1 MRLHIILTGLA
12 AIFFAGT
19 SNAAG
24 VAIDPGQWEMTST
37 MTMSMM
43 PQPQTTTVLECIEE
57 NTLNPEDFNM
67 DKDSPCAITDVTVEG
82 NTVRWF
88 INCPTEG
95 GPVMNGNWEITSSGD
110 SLSGK
115 GTMLTEFSG
124 QKMGFDMSWEGK
136 RVGDCEKDG

>member
-12 AIFFAGT
+12 AILLAGT

-24 VAIDPGQWEMTST
+24 VAINPGQWEMTST

-67 DKDSPCAITDVTVEG
+67 DKDSPCMITDVTVEG
-82 NTVRWF
+82 NTTRWS

-95 GPVMNGNWEITSSGD
+95 GPVMSGKWEVTSNGD

-115 GTMLTEFSG
+115 GTMSTEFSG
-124 QKMGFDMSWEGK
+124 QKMGFNMTWEGK
-136 RVGDCEKDG
+136 RVGDCK